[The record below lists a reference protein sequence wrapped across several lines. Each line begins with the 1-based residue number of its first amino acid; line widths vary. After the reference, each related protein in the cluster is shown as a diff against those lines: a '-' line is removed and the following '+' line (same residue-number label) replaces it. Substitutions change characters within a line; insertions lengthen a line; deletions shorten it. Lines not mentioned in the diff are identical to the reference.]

1 MAAKRKNPNSSSAG
15 KLLSRF
21 LRQISEEETE
31 MVQGSEGEDR
41 MATKAEAMARKMWR
55 IALGWTEQVVP
66 GDGAMPYEIEH
77 APDQKMMALLYDRIE
92 GRATPA
98 TEDDANRPSAA
109 MKVTEQ
115 SKSRIAQAGE
125 LTDG

>member
-1 MAAKRKNPNSSSAG
+1 MAKRKTNSSAG
-15 KLLSRF
+15 KLLSRYI
-21 LRQISEEETE
+21 RIIAEEETE
-31 MVQGSEGEDR
+31 VILVEGEDR
-41 MATKAEAMARKMWR
+41 MATKAEAMARKMWK

-66 GDGAMPYEIEH
+66 GDGAMPYEVEH
-77 APDQKMMALLYDRIE
+77 APDQKMMALLYDRME

-98 TEDDANRPSAA
+98 TEDDTNRPSAA